1 MSPLSF
7 AYTQLYFVLLS
18 LDALGQPVTATIIT
32 YAATI
37 PFGLLLCREESP
49 VTSKV

>member
-1 MSPLSF
+1 MSPVSF

-37 PFGLLLCREESP
+37 PFGLLCREESP